1 MPMDQV
7 RRIAA
12 VMAATWIAS
21 HSVGCSYATKCYN
34 MGDFTPN
41 PQGTI
46 SDPVWQQQEANAEA
60 SDFVIHEHEWTD
72 EGVVLNR
79 AGMDHLK
86 KIAARSAET
95 PFSILVERST
105 MGVDPNSQYGY
116 PVNSN
121 HGLDM
126 ARRAAIVEALASMG
140 VADAEARVYV
150 SPALTP
156 GFEGNEAE
164 SAYRRGFS
172 NAGGNGFGF
181 GGFFGGGG
189 LGGICGGFGGGGF
202 GF

>member
-1 MPMDQV
+1 MPMDHV

-12 VMAATWIAS
+12 AMAATWIAGS
-21 HSVGCSYATKCYN
+21 SVGCSYATKCYN
-34 MGDFTPN
+34 MGDFTPS

-60 SDFVIHEHEWTD
+60 SDFVIHEHEWTS
-72 EGVVLNR
+72 EGVILNR

-86 KIAARSAET
+86 KIAARGMEV
-95 PFSILVERST
+95 PFSILVERSS
-105 MGVDPNSQYGY
+105 MGVDPNSKYGY

-126 ARRAAIVEALASMG
+126 ARRAAVVEALASMG
-140 VADAEARVYV
+140 ITDAEERVYV
-150 SPALTP
+150 SPALAP

-164 SAYRRGFS
+164 NAYRRGYS
-172 NAGGNGFGF
+172 GGRGNGFGF

-189 LGGICGGFGGGGF
+189 GFGGFGGGGF

>member
-12 VMAATWIAS
+12 TLAATWIAGS
-21 HSVGCSYATKCYN
+21 AVGCSYATKCHN

-60 SDFVIHEHEWTD
+60 SDFVIYQHEWTS
-72 EGVVLNR
+72 EGVILNR

-86 KIAARSAET
+86 KIAARSAEV
-95 PFSILVERST
+95 PFPILIERSN
-105 MGVDPNSQYGY
+105 MAVDPNSEYGF

-121 HGLDM
+121 HDLDM
-126 ARRAAIVEALASMG
+126 ARRAAVVEALASMG
-140 VADAEARVYV
+140 MPSAEERVYV
-150 SPALTP
+150 STALAP
-156 GFEGNEAE
+156 GFEANEAE
-164 SAYRRGFS
+164 GAYRQGFS
-172 NAGGNGFGF
+172 GGGFNGFGF

-189 LGGICGGFGGGGF
+189 FGGGFGGGGF